1 MAVTNSIFIDDLEI
15 PKSNH
20 PNIKKLK
27 NACNDHTDHGNKVW
41 NSSLVLIDAIKDLN
55 IRFHDNNLV
64 LDLGCGWGVL
74 SSYLALNGANVVG
87 VDKDPN
93 VEPYFKCVADINNVS
108 TLFLCDDFFKKDFE
122 IDNDYFIACDVCFWK
137 KHIKQWKKFI
147 KRVVKDGKQLL
158 MCDPGRESFWELL
171 KICDVP
177 HIVERHY
184 ISKPRK
190 TDSYIVIFGE

>member
-1 MAVTNSIFIDDLEI
+1 VVVTNSIFIDDLEI

-41 NSSLVLIDAIKDLN
+41 SSSLVLIDAIKDLN

-122 IDNDYFIACDVCFWK
+122 
-137 KHIKQWKKFI
+137 QWKKFI

-171 KICDVP
+171 RICDVP

>member
-1 MAVTNSIFIDDLEI
+1 
-15 PKSNH
+15 
-20 PNIKKLK
+20 
-27 NACNDHTDHGNKVW
+27 
-41 NSSLVLIDAIKDLN
+41 
-55 IRFHDNNLV
+55 
-64 LDLGCGWGVL
+64 
-74 SSYLALNGANVVG
+74 
-87 VDKDPN
+87 
-93 VEPYFKCVADINNVS
+93 
-108 TLFLCDDFFKKDFE
+108 LFLCDDFFKKDFE
-122 IDNDYFIACDVCFWK
+122 IDYDYFIACDVCFWK

-171 KICDVP
+171 RICDVP

>member
-1 MAVTNSIFIDDLEI
+1 MLF
-15 PKSNH
+15 
-20 PNIKKLK
+20 
-27 NACNDHTDHGNKVW
+27 
-41 NSSLVLIDAIKDLN
+41 
-55 IRFHDNNLV
+55 RF
-64 LDLGCGWGVL
+64 
-74 SSYLALNGANVVG
+74 Y
-87 VDKDPN
+87 
-93 VEPYFKCVADINNVS
+93 
-108 TLFLCDDFFKKDFE
+108 
-122 IDNDYFIACDVCFWK
+122 YFIACDVCFWK